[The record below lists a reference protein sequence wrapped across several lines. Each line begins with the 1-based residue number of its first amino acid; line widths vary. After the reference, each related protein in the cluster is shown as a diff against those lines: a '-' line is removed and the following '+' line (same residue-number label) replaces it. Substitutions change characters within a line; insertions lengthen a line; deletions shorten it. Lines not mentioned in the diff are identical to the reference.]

1 MPAIEVRPFRRP
13 DRDQLAALVNAH
25 AAAVV
30 PGAGVSVATVLS
42 HLERQPGET
51 IVDPWVAERVTLV
64 AEQHHAVVAAA
75 HLLRYFADERAGTSS
90 GGPGTSTG
98 CCSGPRRR
106 PGTRTGLTPLTP
118 RRC

>member
-30 PGAGVSVATVLS
+30 PGAGVSVATVLN
-42 HLERQPGET
+42 HLERQLGET

-64 AEQHHAVVAAA
+64 AEQHH
-75 HLLRYFADERAGTSS
+75 H
-90 GGPGTSTG
+90 
-98 CCSGPRRR
+98 
-106 PGTRTGLTPLTP
+106 
-118 RRC
+118 